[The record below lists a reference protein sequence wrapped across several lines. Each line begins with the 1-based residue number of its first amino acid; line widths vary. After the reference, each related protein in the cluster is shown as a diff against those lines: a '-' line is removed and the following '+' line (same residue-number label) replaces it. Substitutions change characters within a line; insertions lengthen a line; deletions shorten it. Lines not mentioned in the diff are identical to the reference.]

1 MDAALNSKCADLFVN
16 DWINNSHEILYE
28 HVQSINDETNNVI
41 LRFKTIQAP
50 IVKAAF
56 KVYEHLKE
64 HLKPQKVRKHTKYM
78 AIMLYDEFLHKYFI
92 KLCKTRL
99 VNGPLEEQWDNIYN
113 EIINKTKLHLLS
125 CFQLALK
132 MDKACAI
139 IEISEILN
147 LLNVDHEET
156 YTYDAIIAAEYDVFR
171 TVDFKMPLNTPITCV
186 ETLLA
191 AANLE
196 SKIYRKTAAVLL
208 DISFLQFANEYF
220 HILKT

>member
-64 HLKPQKVRKHTKYM
+64 HLKPQK
-78 AIMLYDEFLHKYFI
+78 
-92 KLCKTRL
+92 
-99 VNGPLEEQWDNIYN
+99 
-113 EIINKTKLHLLS
+113 
-125 CFQLALK
+125 
-132 MDKACAI
+132 
-139 IEISEILN
+139 ILN

-208 DISFLQFANEYF
+208 DISFLQWEELYSQFQEKTQKHVESINLKKSTFLRLNILFLSAAVVTCTTFFHNNDATKHVVEILAEKSLSRKTNIMIMAN
-220 HILKT
+220 ILFQMAIEN